1 MLQSNE
7 FKYDTPPH
15 TPMVWWHTYPG
26 IYPIL
31 YIFLKDLKED
41 TVRRKGINTGEAT
54 SAPSL
59 NQTSPPLVP
68 LVPPL
73 HRDGFVQA
81 PDELY
86 D

>member
-54 SAPSL
+54 SAPNL
-59 NQTSPPLVP
+59 KQASPPLFRS
-68 LVPPL
+68 PPSPSSI
-73 HRDGFVQA
+73 DGGYRT
-81 PDELY
+81 L
-86 D
+86 